1 MDYDQ
6 TIKSVPKEMAT
17 WIEKITKGVD
27 FKRWEADGKWDGSIG
42 KMLVVKVDLTDV
54 NAMSKK
60 TGIPKKTVSSHKVVD
75 VNLKT
80 FLESH
85 KLRKEFKKLGKVY
98 SVRFR
103 ETSKKKGSKSP
114 DATSTRKQ
122 ELASAAVFKVALAKK
137 SKWATVAAF
146 KNDKDIRKAIIGAD
160 RPNNGGY
167 AEAYDDPDND
177 WISVFWKQHKTIIDK
192 LVDSRISEFNREG
205 KDGVMDVVT
214 EAAKGLGVTKKDNW
228 NPADIWGTRG
238 SDAAVIKKIKDAV
251 EGSDG
256 TKFGTQTIQQ
266 LNSLLRGMYKS
277 KELIGISLKKTSGAE
292 ALWEEYNIEQLTLN
306 EVNDYRYN
314 EIGIILNF
322 KPTDKVTKTGALD
335 TAVQLRQSGGGAEY
349 NFQITSN
356 DTAKPNQNLKFE
368 SKPVGGAKARGGKA
382 EIKQVEKIVE
392 ELVKQK
398 DGGTFKNK
406 HQNYPKNLDE
416 FLNKNIAGK
425 DLKTYK
431 KYFTD
436 IQNHVTTD
444 CKNVD
449 EFVEVISDIF
459 NADERKGGRPW
470 VAQSKLMQLTFIWH
484 DLKIKQKSEK
494 IYSEFWT
501 DMLFLSIKK
510 GDRFGPFAKLY

>member
-1 MDYDQ
+1 MDYDE

-114 DATSTRKQ
+114 DAASTAKQ
-122 ELASAAVFKVALAKK
+122 ESTSAAIFELALSRK
-137 SKWATVAAF
+137 SDGWQTVEKF
-146 KNDKDIRKAIIGAD
+146 RNDKQVEKVIREGTK
-160 RPNNGGY
+160 RHKNPY
-167 AEAYDDPDND
+167 PEAYDDPDND
-177 WISVFWKQHKTIIDK
+177 WIEVFHKQHKTILHK
-192 LVDSRISEFNREG
+192 LQDSKISLFNREG
-205 KDGVMDVVT
+205 GFMDYISK
-214 EAAKGLGVTKKDNW
+214 AARKLGVTKKDNW

-238 SDAAVIKKIKDAV
+238 SDAEVIEKIDFAI
-251 EGSDG
+251 EGDG
-256 TKFGTQTIQQ
+256 KATQTIQQ

-277 KELIGISLKKTSGAE
+277 KELIGISLKKTSGKE

-314 EIGIILNF
+314 EIGIIINF
-322 KPTDKVTKTGALD
+322 KPTDKVAKTGALD

-356 DTAKPNQNLKFE
+356 DTSAPNQNLKFE

-392 ELVKQK
+392 ALVKEK

-416 FLNKNIAGK
+416 FLNKSIAGK

-431 KYFTD
+431 SYFTA

-444 CKNVD
+444 CKNAD

-459 NADERKGGRPW
+459 NADENKGGRPW

-484 DLKIKQKSEK
+484 DLKIKKISEK
-494 IYSEFWT
+494 QYSEFWT

>member
-1 MDYDQ
+1 MDYDE

-27 FKRWEADGKWDGSIG
+27 FKRWEADGKWDGSVG
-42 KMLVVKVDLTDV
+42 KMLTVKVDLTDV
-54 NAMSKK
+54 DAMSTK

-80 FLESH
+80 FLESN

-114 DATSTRKQ
+114 DAKSTRKQ
-122 ELASAAVFKVALAKK
+122 ELASAAVFKVALARK
-137 SKWATVAAF
+137 SKWTTLDAF
-146 KNDKDIRKAIIGAD
+146 KNNKDIRKAIIGAD
-160 RPNNGGY
+160 RPNDGGY

-177 WISVFWKQHKTIIDK
+177 WITVFWKQHKTIIDK
-192 LVDSRISEFNREG
+192 LSKSEISEFNREG
-205 KDGVMDVVT
+205 GFMDVIT
-214 EAAKGLGVTKKDNW
+214 KAAKGLGVTKKDNW

-238 SDAAVIKKIKDAV
+238 SDAAVIKKINDAV
-251 EGSDG
+251 EGSE
-256 TKFGTQTIQQ
+256 TGTQTIQQ
-266 LNSLLRGMYKS
+266 LNTLLRSMYKS
-277 KELIGISLKKTSGAE
+277 KELVGISLKKTSGKE
-292 ALWEEYNIEQLTLN
+292 ALWEEYNIEALTLN
-306 EVNDYRYN
+306 EIDGYRYN

-322 KPTDKVTKTGALD
+322 IPTNKVEKTGALD
-335 TAVQLRQSGGGAEY
+335 TAVQLRQSAGGAEY

-392 ELVKQK
+392 ALVKQK

-436 IQNHVTTD
+436 IRNHVTTD
-444 CKNVD
+444 CNNAD

-459 NADERKGGRPW
+459 NADESKGGRPW